1 MIMRLKHLVFIAITL
16 SLSLAGSAQ
25 STKKLEASIRD
36 LLQGF
41 HGQAGVFV
49 KYLPTGKT
57 IAINADTVFP
67 TASMIKIPI
76 LVGVMDKIRK
86 QELTYHQ
93 EMFYK
98 DSLLYPGVDIL
109 GSFKDGEKIELS
121 KLLMLMLSTS
131 DNTASLWLQSIA
143 GGGTRINQILDS
155 LGFTTTR
162 VNSRTPG
169 REENRN
175 LYGWGQTS
183 PREMATLFERI
194 YRREIFNATIS
205 DRMLRLMG
213 RNYWDE
219 EALSQLPPEIFVA
232 CKNGAVNESRSETM
246 LVMAPHGPYIVSV
259 ITKNQQ
265 DTSWN
270 SDNEGWVLARKLS
283 RLLWTSFEP
292 RYKWEPELGVDGKP
306 AAKKE

>member
-1 MIMRLKHLVFIAITL
+1 MKLHHLVITVGTMILGL
-16 SLSLAGSAQ
+16 SAWAQ
-25 STKKLEASIRD
+25 PTKKLEAEIRD

-49 KYLPTGKT
+49 KYLPTGK
-57 IAINADTVFP
+57 
-67 TASMIKIPI
+67 IPI
-76 LVGVMDKIRK
+76 LLGVMDKIRK

-93 EMFYK
+93 EMIYK

-109 GSFKDGEKIELS
+109 GSYKDGEKIELS

-131 DNTASLWLQSIA
+131 DNTASLWLQSVA

-155 LGFTTTR
+155 LGYTITR

-169 REENRN
+169 REDNRN
-175 LYGWGQTS
+175 VYGWGQTS
-183 PREMATLFERI
+183 PREMARLFEQI
-194 YRREIFNATIS
+194 YRRQIFSDKAC

-232 CKNGAVNESRSETM
+232 CKNGAVDESRSETM
-246 LVMAPHGPYIVSV
+246 LVMAPHGAYIMSV

-292 RYKWEPELGVDGKP
+292 RYQWVPELGVDGKP
-306 AAKKE
+306 AAVKPD